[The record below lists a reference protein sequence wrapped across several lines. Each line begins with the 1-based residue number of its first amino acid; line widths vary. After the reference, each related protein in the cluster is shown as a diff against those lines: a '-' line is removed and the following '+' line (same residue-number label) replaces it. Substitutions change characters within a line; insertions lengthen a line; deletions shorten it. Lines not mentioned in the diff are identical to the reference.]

1 MSIHYFWKFT
11 EVQTKNFY
19 ISRKYKIKNEL
30 FLFFP
35 IHFKNMKAYIY
46 KIINEKTND
55 IYIGSTNNLKNRFK
69 SHRSNARLN
78 KDGKLYDC
86 MREYGV
92 ENFHIEIIEELDVE
106 SKLDIG
112 EKEIYYYEKLKPS
125 LNMIKPKST
134 LKSNNTGIIYC
145 IKYDNNNEYFY
156 IGSTINDLSFRFI
169 QHKSA
174 SIKGTTPLYKFMR
187 EHGKDNFSITC
198 LEDDIPVNNLIVREE
213 FWIKDLQPT
222 LNKNTDLT
230 ITEQERDRI
239 KYLKNKEKIKERV
252 QNRKK
257 IKYDE
262 IILQKREHYKKQKE
276 ILKNCEIIPYT
287 TNPFYT
293 QEQLE
298 KENLLNLKIIAK
310 RFSIH
315 FFIQLKKDYIK
326 TILDK
331 QNKLFP
337 S

>member
-1 MSIHYFWKFT
+1 
-11 EVQTKNFY
+11 
-19 ISRKYKIKNEL
+19 
-30 FLFFP
+30 
-35 IHFKNMKAYIY
+35 MKAYIY
-46 KIINEKTND
+46 KIINEKTDD

-69 SHRSNARLN
+69 SHKSNARLN
-78 KDGKLYDC
+78 KNGKLYDC

-106 SKLDIG
+106 TNFDIG
-112 EKEIYYYEKLKPS
+112 EKEIYYFEKLKSS
-125 LNMIKPKST
+125 LNMKKP
-134 LKSNNTGIIYC
+134 NIIQKREFGRIY
-145 IKYDNNNEYFY
+145 KLYLNDEYFY
-156 IGSTINDLSFRFI
+156 IGSTMKEIKDRLSD
-169 QHKSA
+169 HKSA
-174 SIKGTTPLYKFMR
+174 SIKGKTPLYKFMR

-239 KYLKNKEKIKERV
+239 KYLKNKEKVIERV
-252 QNRKK
+252 KNRKK

-262 IILQKREHYKKQKE
+262 IILQKREHYKKQQE

-310 RFSIH
+310 QFSIH
-315 FFIQLKKDYIK
+315 FFIKLKKDYIE
-326 TILDK
+326 TILK
-331 QNKLFP
+331 EQNKLFP